1 MGIIERAAEL
11 LGPIER
17 SNSKSSVPGELAPIE
32 RAVGDRT
39 EPGFPEVSELAAQLE
54 AIERAVSDRTDGSGF
69 PETGEF
75 TALLTAQDLAVE
87 SKGKAGPARPTS
99 STTRTLRVD
108 RDQLRRQSMIT
119 PDSERTPNTE
129 SFRRIKR
136 QILANAAKS
145 KSKAGAPA
153 NLVLVTS
160 ALAGEGKTFCAINL
174 AISIASEMD
183 RTVLLVDADVAK
195 PSVPQAFGLTAEKG
209 LMDVLLD
216 RRIDLAEVLW
226 NTDIGTLTLL
236 PAGTVQ
242 KHATE
247 LLASDAMR
255 ALLQEMAE
263 RYHDRIIIFDSP
275 PLLAASEAGALASQ
289 MGQLV
294 MVVEAGKTS
303 EAVLEAALSRVES
316 SNVTGLVLNKV
327 EHPRPLYDYGGYGKG
342 AK

>member
-17 SNSKSSVPGELAPIE
+17 SNSKFSAPGGPAPIE
-32 RAVGDRT
+32 RAVGECT
-39 EPGFPEVSELAAQLE
+39 EPGFAEVSELATQLE

-69 PETGEF
+69 AETGEF
-75 TALLTAQDLAVE
+75 TAPLNAQGLAVE
-87 SKGKAGPARPTS
+87 SEGKAGPARPTS

-108 RDQLRRQSMIT
+108 RDQLRRQSIIT

-136 QILANAAKS
+136 QILANATKS
-145 KSKAGAPA
+145 RAGAPA

-195 PSVPQAFGLTAEKG
+195 PSVPQAFALKAEKG

-226 NTDIGTLTLL
+226 NTDIGKLTLL

-242 KHATE
+242 KHANE

-255 ALLQEMAE
+255 ALLQEMAD

-289 MGQLV
+289 MGQIV

-316 SNVTGLVLNKV
+316 SNVTGLVLNKG
-327 EHPRPLYDYGGYGKG
+327 EHPRRVYDYGGYGKG